1 VIPQGYGAG
10 TVLLWDRG
18 TWEPQ
23 GDPQAGLERGSL
35 KFRLDG
41 ERLQGGFVLVRM
53 KPKGKEKQENWLL
66 IKQRDEHA
74 DGRRDPTKHWTESV
88 KSGRTLPAISREAH
102 GLRHPGSGVG
112 DPGLATDYGPP
123 TTDSRSSQSKRRAR
137 QRLKFV
143 KPELATLRP
152 APPAGSEWLH
162 EIKHDGYRLQAL
174 IAGGDVRLITRN
186 EQDWTSRY
194 ASIAA
199 ALEQVDANEAI
210 LDGELV
216 ALDAAGHSDFGALQ
230 NASAA
235 SDLLYYAFD
244 LLALDGEDLR
254 SKPLRERKQR
264 LHELIPGDLESVR
277 YSDHIEG
284 PGDEVLA
291 RACRMGFEGI
301 ISKRAMAPYR
311 SGRGTDWI
319 KSKCVGRDEFVIGG
333 YRKSDKH
340 GRPFASLLLG
350 EYADGKLEYRGRV
363 GTGFDDA
370 VFKDLARRLASLR
383 RASPPFADLPSTARR
398 GAEWVEPQLVA
409 QIAYAERTGDGLLRH
424 PSFQGLREDKSARE
438 VRMPEM
444 ARNSADGDDRLLG
457 VRLTS
462 PDKVLYR
469 ELGLKKRDLAQYYL
483 DVAPQM
489 LPHLAGRPVS
499 LVRCPAGRSGKC
511 FFQKHFNESTPEHLK
526 CVEIAE
532 KNGAKKSYLTIDDAA
547 GLVAAAQMGALE
559 LHVWGASADRIE
571 RPERIVF
578 DLDPG
583 EGVTFADVCSAARE
597 LRELLDE
604 TGLKSYALLT
614 GGKGVHVI
622 APIVRR
628 TAWAEVKSFARGT
641 AERLAA
647 AAPQR
652 FLTTA
657 SKAARKGRIF
667 IDWLRN
673 ERGATAVVPFSVRAR
688 AGAPVAVP
696 VTWNEL
702 PGIETAAQFDVHGVR
717 SRIARLGT
725 DPWKDYFEVRQSLT
739 KSMLRGAS
747 AS

>member
-1 VIPQGYGAG
+1 
-10 TVLLWDRG
+10 
-18 TWEPQ
+18 
-23 GDPQAGLERGSL
+23 
-35 KFRLDG
+35 
-41 ERLQGGFVLVRM
+41 
-53 KPKGKEKQENWLL
+53 
-66 IKQRDEHA
+66 
-74 DGRRDPTKHWTESV
+74 
-88 KSGRTLPAISREAH
+88 
-102 GLRHPGSGVG
+102 
-112 DPGLATDYGPP
+112 
-123 TTDSRSSQSKRRAR
+123 
-137 QRLKFV
+137 
-143 KPELATLRP
+143 
-152 APPAGSEWLH
+152 
-162 EIKHDGYRLQAL
+162 
-174 IAGGDVRLITRN
+174 
-186 EQDWTSRY
+186 
-194 ASIAA
+194 
-199 ALEQVDANEAI
+199 
-210 LDGELV
+210 
-216 ALDAAGHSDFGALQ
+216 
-230 NASAA
+230 
-235 SDLLYYAFD
+235 
-244 LLALDGEDLR
+244 
-254 SKPLRERKQR
+254 
-264 LHELIPGDLESVR
+264 
-277 YSDHIEG
+277 
-284 PGDEVLA
+284 
-291 RACRMGFEGI
+291 
-301 ISKRAMAPYR
+301 
-311 SGRGTDWI
+311 
-319 KSKCVGRDEFVIGG
+319 
-333 YRKSDKH
+333 
-340 GRPFASLLLG
+340 
-350 EYADGKLEYRGRV
+350 
-363 GTGFDDA
+363 
-370 VFKDLARRLASLR
+370 
-383 RASPPFADLPSTARR
+383 
-398 GAEWVEPQLVA
+398 
-409 QIAYAERTGDGLLRH
+409 
-424 PSFQGLREDKSARE
+424 
-438 VRMPEM
+438 
-444 ARNSADGDDRLLG
+444 
-457 VRLTS
+457 
-462 PDKVLYR
+462 
-469 ELGLKKRDLAQYYL
+469 
-483 DVAPQM
+483 

-597 LRELLDE
+597 LRELIDE